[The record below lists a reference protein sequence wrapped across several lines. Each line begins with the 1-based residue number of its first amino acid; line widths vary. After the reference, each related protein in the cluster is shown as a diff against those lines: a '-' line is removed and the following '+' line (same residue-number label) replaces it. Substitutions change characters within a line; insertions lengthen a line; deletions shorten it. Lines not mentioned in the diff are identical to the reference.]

1 MRPNGPFL
9 PLIPLCET
17 ASILVTFIGNPLPG
31 KYILV
36 LNLNN
41 TFPKQLLF
49 VQLRDDTTKGSL
61 RRPEQSMLLQML
73 TIFFISM
80 PQITYAFANNSEQ
93 LVNEKVLG
101 HVLLEGISN
110 FHPFFV
116 AF

>member
-1 MRPNGPFL
+1 MH
-9 PLIPLCET
+9 
-17 ASILVTFIGNPLPG
+17 
-31 KYILV
+31 
-36 LNLNN
+36 
-41 TFPKQLLF
+41 
-49 VQLRDDTTKGSL
+49 LR
-61 RRPEQSMLLQML
+61 ML
-73 TIFFISM
+73 TIFFISI